1 MSTMVISPNDVIFPA
16 QSSMYSTDLD
26 DFPQERTLWQGFN
39 KTNKLYRAFKELY
52 LSLYVEAARRHNK
65 ETSKRMLIQDDIVII
80 LDRLTRGSDLAL
92 AQVLS
97 VDSDQKNVLVR
108 TIQRGARV
116 NNVYKIMDPAR
127 QTRLVR
133 APSSLVFLFR
143 PNQETDLLEYYRSS
157 STHSPD
163 PEIWNQVEIESAEE
177 Q

>member
-1 MSTMVISPNDVIFPA
+1 MSTMVISPNDVLYPA
-16 QSSMYSTDLD
+16 QSTMYCADLNN
-26 DFPQERTLWQGFN
+26 FPQERTLWQAFN
-39 KTNKLYRAFKELY
+39 KTNKLYKSFKELY
-52 LSLYVEAARRHNK
+52 LSLYVEAARRRNK
-65 ETSKRMLIQDDIVII
+65 ETSKRMLVPEDIVII

-97 VDSDQKNVLVR
+97 VDSAQKNVLLR

-116 NNVYKIMDPAR
+116 NNVYKILDPAK

-133 APSSLVFLFR
+133 SPNSLVFIFR
-143 PNQETDLLEYYRSS
+143 PNQEIDMLEYYRSN

-163 PEIWNQVEIESAEE
+163 PEIWNQVEIEPAED